1 VALVLLGDGTIGATE
16 DITAIV
22 DMVTDGI
29 VGTDGTTGAGEDIMA
44 MADTTVIVDMEDI
57 TARLGALLTDTTAST
72 TPIEIT
78 PTTQEDEGI
87 TIETPS
93 PPIVRDRR
101 PLEEDRT

>member
-1 VALVLLGDGTIGATE
+1 MALVLLGGGTIGATE

-22 DMVTDGI
+22 AMVTDGT
-29 VGTDGTTGAGEDIMA
+29 VGIDGTTGAGEDIMA
-44 MADTTVIVDMEDI
+44 MADTTVIVDMAI
-57 TARLGALLTDTTAST
+57 MVTLGAHLTDTTAST

-93 PPIVRDRR
+93 PPIVQDLL

>member
-1 VALVLLGDGTIGATE
+1 MALVLLGDGTIGATE

-29 VGTDGTTGAGEDIMA
+29 VGIDGTTGAGEDIMA

-57 TARLGALLTDTTAST
+57 TAMLGALLTDTTAST
-72 TPIEIT
+72 PIEIMRI
-78 PTTQEDEGI
+78 TQEEEGI

-93 PPIVRDRR
+93 PPIVQERR
-101 PLEEDRT
+101 LLEEDLM